1 MLKLLHI
8 ENIAVIES
16 CDIEFGN
23 GFNVLTG
30 ETGAGKSI
38 IIDAIGAVLGYRTN
52 RDVVRNG
59 ASKASVSAV
68 FEVSSEEAARWLSE
82 NGFEAE
88 NNEVIIYRE
97 ISVDGKSSARI
108 NAKPVTASLLKE
120 LGVLLINI
128 LGQHDSQQLLNVESH
143 SVFVDRFASCE
154 KYDAIVAEYEEVYN
168 SLLEKRQELRRL
180 DIDETAKARQVEML
194 KFQIAEL
201 EGAELCD
208 NEDVELLEKQKL
220 IRESSKLIERIAQA
234 YSAFSGENG
243 AWGICSLLSDASKS
257 LSAISGVSEK
267 MSALSDSVS
276 EMYYAADDILEQLRD
291 LSDNLDFSEEEAD
304 RIESRLD
311 TLHKLKRKYGSTVSE
326 MLQFLENAKQELNE
340 IEFSEEKVSMLT
352 AEIAKLEK
360 RAYALAEGL
369 FELRKN
375 AAESFEERIMRELS
389 ELDMKNAKFIADIKR
404 SEELSLRGIDT
415 VEFLLAA
422 NLGENAKPLEKVAS
436 GGELS
441 RVMLAMKNALGD
453 SDFVET
459 LIFDEIDTGVS
470 GRAAQRIAEKLYKL
484 SVRKQVLCVTHLAQ
498 LSAMS
503 DVHFKIEKSERD
515 GRTYT
520 SVTPLDEN
528 GRAQELARITAGSA
542 ISETTLTNAKELMLL
557 ADETKNKIKNAKS

>member
-38 IIDAIGAVLGYRTN
+38 IIDAIGAVLGYRTT

-68 FEVSSEEAARWLSE
+68 FDVSSEEARNWLSE
-82 NGFEAE
+82 NGYEAE

-97 ISVDGKSSARI
+97 ISADGKSSARI
-108 NAKPVTASLLKE
+108 NAKPVTATLLKE
-120 LGVLLINI
+120 FGVLLINI
-128 LGQHDSQQLLNVESH
+128 LGQHDSQQLLDVESH
-143 SVFVDRFASCE
+143 AVFVDRFASGKE
-154 KYDAIVAEYEEVYN
+154 YDACAAEYEKVYN
-168 SLLEKRQELRRL
+168 ELLEKKQELRRL

-194 KFQIAEL
+194 KFQITEL
-201 EGAELCD
+201 ESAELCE
-208 NEDVELLEKQKL
+208 NEDVELAERQKL
-220 IRESSKLIERIAQA
+220 IRESSKLTERISQA

-243 AWGICSLLSDASKS
+243 AWGICSLLSDASKA
-257 LSAISGVSEK
+257 LVAISGVSDK
-267 MSALSDSVS
+267 VSALSDSVS
-276 EMYYAADDILEQLRD
+276 EMYYSSEDMLESLRE
-291 LSDNLDFSEEEAD
+291 LAENLDFSEEEAD

-311 TLHKLKRKYGSTVSE
+311 VLHKLKRKYGSTVSE
-326 MLQFLENAKQELNE
+326 MLDFLENAKRELSD
-340 IEFSEEKVSMLT
+340 IEFSEERVASLT
-352 AEIAKLEK
+352 AEIQGLEK
-360 RAYALAEGL
+360 QAYTLAERL
-369 FELRKN
+369 YEFRKA

-389 ELDMKNAKFIADIKR
+389 ELDMKNARFIADVKR
-404 SEELSLRGIDT
+404 CEELSSRGIDT
-415 VEFLLAA
+415 IEFLLAA
-422 NLGENAKPLEKVAS
+422 NLGENAKPLEKIAS

-484 SVRKQVLCVTHLAQ
+484 SVKKQVLCVTHLAQ

-503 DVHFKIEKSERD
+503 DIHFKIEKSERD

-520 SVTPLDEN
+520 SVTPLDED
-528 GRAQELARITAGSA
+528 GRAYELARITAGSA
-542 ISETTLTNAKELMLL
+542 ISETTLTNAKELMTL
-557 ADETKNKIKNAKS
+557 ADETKNKIKTAKA